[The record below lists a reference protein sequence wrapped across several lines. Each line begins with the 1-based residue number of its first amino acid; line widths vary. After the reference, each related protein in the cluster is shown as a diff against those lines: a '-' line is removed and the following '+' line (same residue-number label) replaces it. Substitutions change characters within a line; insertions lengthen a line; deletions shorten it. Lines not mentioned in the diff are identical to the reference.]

1 MRKII
6 FVCTGN
12 TCRSPMAESILKDK
26 IKKILPNFEE
36 KYQIKSAGIFV
47 DPTNVDISKKSK
59 DVLKKLYN
67 IDAIH
72 TAKQLTKEDILDAD
86 LVLCM
91 DDYQLNVIKNTI
103 EKSKNIYNLRKY
115 VGLKGDIPDPYGQ
128 EEEKY
133 FDSVKLIEEALT
145 LLIKKEGIN

>member
-72 TAKQLTKEDILDAD
+72 TAKQLTKEDIIDAD